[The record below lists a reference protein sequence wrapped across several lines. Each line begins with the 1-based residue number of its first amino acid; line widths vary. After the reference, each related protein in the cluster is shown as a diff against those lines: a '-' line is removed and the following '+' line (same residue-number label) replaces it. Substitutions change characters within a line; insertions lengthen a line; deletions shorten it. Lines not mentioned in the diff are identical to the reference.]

1 MGKDMSLKV
10 RFETLEKLHRI
21 KTEHGGD
28 LKSLVDEAVELLEEK
43 KTDGMLE
50 KIIKQNKGRKIKILI
65 EIGEDGETL

>member
-10 RFETLEKLHRI
+10 RSGTLEKLHRI